1 MTIEPQ
7 VPAPQLVHELAA
19 ARAPRHESLLRRT
32 VTRFARHPTAMAG
45 VIVLL
50 LICLAV
56 VLAPLLARQNPNAV
70 NLFAQNQRPGP
81 GHWLGTDTEGRDIFA
96 RTLYGGRISLVVG
109 VFAMLISL
117 VIGTLFGGV
126 SGFFRGASDWI
137 IMRVTDVGMTFP
149 PVVIILTLAA
159 IVGPGVRNTILIIGL
174 LYWPIPS
181 RLVRSKI
188 LSVREYEYIEA
199 SRALGSSRWR
209 TLFRHALPNAIDVI
223 VVSGTL
229 GVANAILL
237 EAGMSFLGLGVQP
250 PTPSWGN
257 LLSAANQLNVLIS
270 FPWEWIP
277 AGVAVVATVL
287 SINLIGDGLRD
298 ALDPRA
304 IG

>member
-1 MTIEPQ
+1 M
-7 VPAPQLVHELAA
+7 
-19 ARAPRHESLLRRT
+19 
-32 VTRFARHPTAMAG
+32 
-45 VIVLL
+45 
-50 LICLAV
+50 
-56 VLAPLLARQNPNAV
+56 
-70 NLFAQNQRPGP
+70 
-81 GHWLGTDTEGRDIFA
+81 
-96 RTLYGGRISLVVG
+96 
-109 VFAMLISL
+109 
-117 VIGTLFGGV
+117 
-126 SGFFRGASDWI
+126 
-137 IMRVTDVGMTFP
+137 
-149 PVVIILTLAA
+149 
-159 IVGPGVRNTILIIGL
+159 RNTILIIGL